1 MQPLRK
7 VSSMRSDL
15 LGRIANLR
23 DVTNAIILT
32 HNIDFGFLQTV
43 VMSYLRKCGD
53 PSLTIFVDAGCAA
66 ATYRAQ
72 REFLDGMGTRYRVVP
87 VRMLP
92 GFVFHPKALMLSG
105 PGHATLFVG
114 SGNLTFGG
122 WRQNGEVWTQY
133 STADD
138 GRTVFDEFRSYVEQ
152 IISHVPL
159 ADSILLELQ
168 DAYDPKTKHWTQSAP
183 AGVPALL
190 GRASGMERPLID
202 SIVDA
207 LGDEPADELVVC
219 SPYFDA
225 EGDALAKFRM
235 RVAHRRSLLLHPAW
249 GSTLSSQ
256 AWTNAGEG
264 MKRRPCE
271 IRHNHT
277 IEGRPAFVHAKF
289 YAAIRGDTAT
299 IVQGSANCSRAAL
312 LMDGLRG
319 NAELMSVLRTSAE
332 AFRRDWLATLPEA
345 SDAKPL
351 SEDAEQ
357 IDQALT
363 PPVLQILRARAE
375 GGVILVAFWP
385 TSTTITRS
393 LIDGNQVTFTKL
405 GAGLVRISH
414 VGAVS
419 ELCLEGQIDGMI
431 VNSPLHW
438 VDQEDQ
444 LRSTARRRRFE
455 DAIPRALG
463 GERINADQWLDL
475 LQALGEHFKYTPV
488 GGVGG
493 VRPSQAS
500 TELEAGTRRY
510 EDLFATDYSAANL
523 LSHWKPEHPN
533 TESHDSLRK
542 LLLRWLGIAPAAAP
556 LETAPGQGEGDP
568 PEDLPVK
575 TPLPPQRGPEADAL
589 ARTQKKLAQLL
600 QEIEKT
606 ITSADYIET
615 RTPDFLRLDL
625 MLTSAILQFGF
636 TKDWL
641 RHDEFFAFTHRVWTQ
656 FFLSGTKDSG
666 KGDLEWRRD
675 QAEDPA
681 AFSKTLSSPQLSA
694 ALIAWSFI
702 GVNAPPSLERARF
715 LLARAVSIARMH
727 ELWIGG
733 APDEILRELGEVLRA
748 SMRDL
753 DAEHVI
759 ATWRNAIIQ
768 GAVVRALGEG
778 LKAAGLEQMRS
789 AIHAPAVAVGDLL
802 WQGQAGYCLV
812 LEAGLRGSETTIR
825 TLKLQLGG
833 TGEFQGN
840 KTLPVRAVQASL
852 VLPHWASGVDTTAAA
867 AFLDELGANA
877 RVSLPATR

>member
-1 MQPLRK
+1 
-7 VSSMRSDL
+7 MRADL
-15 LGRIANLR
+15 LGRVANLR

-32 HNIDFGFLQTV
+32 HNIDFVFLQTV

-53 PSLTIFVDAGCAA
+53 PSLTIFADADCAA
-66 ATYRAQ
+66 ASYRAQ
-72 REFLDGMGTRYRVVP
+72 RELLDGMGTRYRVVP
-87 VRMLP
+87 VRMHHD
-92 GFVFHPKALMLSG
+92 FVFHPKALMLSG

-133 STADD
+133 STTDD
-138 GRTVFDEFRSYVEQ
+138 GRTVFDEFRVYVEQ
-152 IISHVPL
+152 IISRVPL

-168 DAYDPKTKHWTQSAP
+168 DAYEPKTKHWPLSAP
-183 AGVPALL
+183 AGVPTLL
-190 GRASGMERPLID
+190 GRVSGGERPLID
-202 SIVDA
+202 SIVAA
-207 LGDEPADELVVC
+207 LGDEPADDLVVC

-225 EGDALAKFRM
+225 EGEALAEFRM

-249 GSTLSSQ
+249 GSTLSQQ
-256 AWTNAGEG
+256 AWTNAGDG
-264 MKRRPCE
+264 MERRPCE
-271 IRHNHT
+271 IRHDHA
-277 IEGRPAFVHAKF
+277 IEGRTAFVHAKF

-312 LMDGLRG
+312 LMNGLRG
-319 NAELMSVLRTSAE
+319 NAELMNVLRTSAE

-345 SDAKPL
+345 SDPKPL
-351 SEDAEQ
+351 SEAAEQ

-363 PPVLQILRARAE
+363 PPDLQILRAQAE
-375 GGVILVAFWP
+375 GGVILVAFRP
-385 TSTTITRS
+385 TSVTITRS
-393 LIDGNQVTFTKL
+393 LIDGNQVAFTKP
-405 GAGLVRISH
+405 AVGLVRISY

-419 ELCLEGQIDGMI
+419 ELRLEGQVDGMI
-431 VNSPLHW
+431 VSSPLHW
-438 VDQEDQ
+438 VDQEDH

-488 GGVGG
+488 RGAGGP
-493 VRPSQAS
+493 RPSQAP
-500 TELEAGTRRY
+500 TEAETGTRRY

-523 LSHWKPEHPN
+523 LSYWKPEPSN
-533 TESHDSLRK
+533 TGSHDSLRK
-542 LLLRWLGIAPAAAP
+542 LLLRWLGNGPTAAT
-556 LETAPGQGEGDP
+556 LETAPSQGEGDP
-568 PEDLPVK
+568 REDLPA
-575 TPLPPQRGPEADAL
+575 TSLLPPQRSPEADAL
-589 ARTQKKLAQLL
+589 ARSQKKLAQLL

-606 ITSADYIET
+606 ITSGDYIES

-641 RHDEFFAFTHRVWTQ
+641 RHEDFFAFTHRVWTQ

-675 QAEDPA
+675 EAQDPA
-681 AFSKTLSSPQLSA
+681 AFSKALSSPQLSA
-694 ALIAWSFI
+694 ALVAWSFI

-733 APDEILRELGEVLRA
+733 APDEILRELQEVLRA

-753 DAEHVI
+753 DAEYVI
-759 ATWRNAIIQ
+759 TTWRNAIIQ
-768 GAVVRALGEG
+768 SMVVRALGEG
-778 LKAAGLEQMRS
+778 LKAAGLEQLRS

-802 WQGQAGYCLV
+802 WQGRAGYCLV
-812 LEAGLRGSETTIR
+812 LEAGLRGSEITIR

-840 KTLPVRAVQASL
+840 KTLPVRAVLASA
-852 VLPHWASGVDTTAAA
+852 VLPHWANGVNTTAMA

-877 RVSLPATR
+877 SASHPPND